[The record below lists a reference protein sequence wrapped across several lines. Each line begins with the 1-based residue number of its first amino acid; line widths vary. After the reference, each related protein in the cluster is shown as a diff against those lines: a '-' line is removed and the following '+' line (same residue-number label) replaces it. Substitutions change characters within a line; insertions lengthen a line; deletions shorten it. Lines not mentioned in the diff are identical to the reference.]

1 MIHSLSDSINLEI
14 NKIIDE
20 GYKIT
25 YNYLSEYRNELEKIS
40 VALLEKEAL
49 NKTELDELL
58 DGFLSNSKP
67 KNKEKELEVSLT

>member
-1 MIHSLSDSINLEI
+1 MQMVCDYGMSNLGFIHNEPNMIHSLSDSINLEI

-20 GYKIT
+20 CYKIT

-49 NKTELDELL
+49 NKTELD
-58 DGFLSNSKP
+58 
-67 KNKEKELEVSLT
+67 